1 MLLTCL
7 SYSVDHYS
15 DIKESKNNNYQ
26 WYFIRK
32 MQIKTKMRLHL
43 IPVAMTIVK
52 KTKDDKYL

>member
-1 MLLTCL
+1 
-7 SYSVDHYS
+7 VDHYS